1 MREYWGSG
9 YSGTGSGG
17 GGTPGPTGPT
27 GPTGATGPT
36 GSGATGA
43 TGPTGVAGDRYSTT
57 SATNLT
63 IGTGVQN
70 FTVATGLAWT
80 AAQDAVIA
88 FDVNNTM
95 RGEVISYNAL
105 TGAMSVN
112 VAAIEG
118 SGTYAV
124 WTVNLDGAVGTPG
137 ATGPTGPTGP
147 TGVQGPVGDTGPT
160 GETGPTGAIGDTGPT
175 GPIGETGP
183 TGDTGSVG
191 ATGPTGD
198 TGPTGLQGPTG
209 TGGALGYYGS
219 FFDSTD
225 QFGGGAASAGTA
237 LADTPYP
244 MILRTTAEANG
255 VSIVSN
261 GTYPTRITFSTTATY
276 NIQFSAQFH
285 NTGGGGPGN
294 TVDIWF
300 RLNGTDI
307 PDSNTKLTVPSNAPF
322 VVAAWNYVATF
333 TAGQY
338 VELIWSTDNANI
350 IMEQEPATT
359 APPDPTTHPAIPSLI
374 VTVQQVMYLQVG
386 PTGAT
391 GPTGAQ
397 GATGPTGANG
407 TNGATGPT
415 GSTGPA
421 GSLSFWAEAQN
432 TAAPNA
438 TVYANSWSAVS
449 AVTDTDAVI
458 SPKGVGALI
467 AQTPNNL
474 TTGGNKRGT
483 SAVDFQMT
491 RAINTQVASGVRAFI
506 GAGNSNTVSGLNAAC
521 VAGNTNSVSGT
532 VGFVGAGTTNI
543 ASNTAALVVAGT
555 SNTASGGSSVV
566 VGGDSN
572 TCSASNGFI
581 GGGFLNSATTN
592 NYATVV
598 GGAQNTASGQASI
611 VTGGQSNSVASTYGF
626 IGGGQSSAIT
636 AGATASFIGGGTNAR
651 ISAAGLYAFV
661 GAGGNNTLAT
671 NNEANAQSAAVVAGD
686 TNTASAQ
693 NAFIGAGST
702 NTASGTGA
710 FVGAGLGNTAS
721 GAGAFVGAGGT
732 AGFPNAA
739 NSSQSFVGGGR
750 GNSTNGSSSFAAIA
764 GGSGNV
770 ISNLG
775 ARSFIGS
782 GDTNTCS
789 GSNTV
794 VGGGNNNNSDGQNSV
809 ILGGAFNSAGAIGS
823 AILGGQENFTGAVG
837 SGGVA
842 QYSAVI
848 GGQFSITRY
857 YGEIAHAN
865 GQFATRGDAQNSFL
879 VLRRAVTVGAAA
891 TELTFDGTAP
901 STTTTITLTNN
912 SMLQFTVKVSARD
925 TGAAGQFAWWNI
937 VGGIGRSATDVTTT
951 LVGANVSQAG
961 NSGGSSAGWTCVVQA
976 DASAGNGRMQILV
989 SAPAGT
995 GPVRFVASVYLTRSA

>member
-160 GETGPTGAIGDTGPT
+160 GETGPIGAIGDTGPT

-198 TGPTGLQGPTG
+198 TGPTGVQGPTG

-219 FFDSTD
+219 FYDNLD
-225 QFGGGAASAGTA
+225 QFGGGAATIGTA
-237 LADTPYP
+237 LTNTPYP
-244 MILRTTAEANG
+244 MIVRNTAEANG
-255 VSIVSN
+255 VSIASN
-261 GTYPTRITFSTTATY
+261 GTYPTRITFANVGTY

-294 TVDIWF
+294 TVNIWF

-307 PDSNTKLTVPSNAPF
+307 PDSDTKLTVPSNAPF
-322 VVAAWNYVATF
+322 VVAAWNFVQTF

-338 VELIWSTDNANI
+338 VEIVWSTDNANI
-350 IMEQEPATT
+350 ILEFEPPNVS
-359 APPDPTTHPAIPSLI
+359 PPAAYTSPGVPSVI
-374 VTVQQVMYLQVG
+374 ITVQQVMYLQVG
-386 PTGAT
+386 PTGET

-532 VGFVGAGTTNI
+532 TAFVGAGQAN
-543 ASNTAALVVAGT
+543 V
-555 SNTASGGSSVV
+555 ASGDYS
-566 VGGDSN
+566 
-572 TCSASNGFI
+572 
-581 GGGFLNSATTN
+581 
-592 NYATVV
+592 
-598 GGAQNTASGQASI
+598 
-611 VTGGQSNSVASTYGF
+611 F
-626 IGGGQSSAIT
+626 IGGGQGHSIAFSRTHTTI
-636 AGATASFIGGGTNAR
+636 AGGQSHTISGVGTHGTIGGGQGHTV
-651 ISAAGLYAFV
+651 SATHATV
-661 GAGGNNTLAT
+661 SGGRDNIALAAHST
-671 NNEANAQSAAVVAGD
+671 VSGGQANLASGSLAVVSGGF

-693 NAFIGAGST
+693 HAVVVGGST
-702 NTASGTGA
+702 NTASGTGS
-710 FVGAGLGNTAS
+710 FIGAGTNHIAS
-721 GAGAFVGAGGT
+721 GNYSVICGGSLGSAATRNNT
-732 AGFPNAA
+732 AGFY
-739 NSSQSFVGGGR
+739 
-750 GNSTNGSSSFAAIA
+750 
-764 GGSGNV
+764 
-770 ISNLG
+770 
-775 ARSFIGS
+775 SFIGS
-782 GDTNTCS
+782 GHTNLINGNGDTSAIVAGLQNTINWS
-789 GSNTV
+789 RSFIGAGASNTINGGASESAIV
-794 VGGGNNNNSDGQNSV
+794 SGLSNTLTANAGNSFIGGGALNTVDAVFGS
-809 ILGGAFNSAGAIGS
+809 IPGGLEAR
-823 AILGGQENFTGAVG
+823 V
-837 SGGVA
+837 
-842 QYSAVI
+842 
-848 GGQFSITRY
+848 RY
-857 YGEIAHAN
+857 RGEVAHAA
-865 GQFATRGDAQNSFL
+865 GQFAAQGDAQNSFL